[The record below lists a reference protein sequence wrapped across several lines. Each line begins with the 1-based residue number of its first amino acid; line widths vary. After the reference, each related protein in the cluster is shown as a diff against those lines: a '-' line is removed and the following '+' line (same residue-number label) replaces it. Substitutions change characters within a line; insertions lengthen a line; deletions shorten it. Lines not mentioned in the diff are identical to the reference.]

1 LHDEHSMNIK
11 WLTAIAL
18 LAPAC
23 VVGSSADDA
32 TGDDDTIHDPNG
44 DPVLRCALEPE
55 SFQAELAAAVAANA
69 GQGGGILR
77 VECDDG
83 TLLWEGAAGD
93 VAEDDPTALVPGD
106 AFEIQ
111 STTKPLTAAL
121 VLTFVDDGRITL
133 DTPLGMVLPATDT
146 RGLLVISG
154 HDYGPELT
162 VRQLLQHTA
171 GLPDYWNDGPFGDD
185 DESVFQRAYNADENR
200 LFHPREVLDYARQL
214 TPISRPGGAHHYS
227 DTGYVLLGLV
237 AEALGGKPY
246 HTLLRERIF
255 TPLGMTATYLRYL
268 ETPSPEPVVA
278 AWYDEGALIAG
289 TVHQSADWAGGGLVS
304 TAADLAKFAR
314 GLARGKVVKPATLA
328 AMRTFVPTAT
338 AGIDYGLGLFR
349 VDFAKFDQPERGAWE
364 GHDGFGAAFMYSMK
378 PGIVVTGTLNNAQ
391 AEDAWGTMVEA
402 VQAAFLAQ

>member
-1 LHDEHSMNIK
+1 MTMMALS
-11 WLTAIAL
+11 TIA
-18 LAPAC
+18 AC
-23 VVGSSADDA
+23 VVGVGPETDEPGPSPGAGPA
-32 TGDDDTIHDPNG
+32 KK
-44 DPVLRCALEPE
+44 CALTPA
-55 SFQAELAAAVAANA
+55 SFQTELAAAVAANA
-69 GQGGGILR
+69 GMGGGILR
-77 VECDDG
+77 VECTDG
-83 TLLWEGAAGD
+83 TLLWEGAAGN
-93 VAEDDPTALVPGD
+93 VAQGNATALVAGD

-185 DESVFQRAYNADENR
+185 DENVFQRAYNADENR
-200 LFHPREVLDYARQL
+200 LFQPREVLAYARQL
-214 TPISRPGGAHHYS
+214 TPISRPGGAYHYS
-227 DTGYVLLGLV
+227 DTGYVLLGLI

-255 TPLGMTATYLRYL
+255 TPLGMSATYLRYL

-289 TVHQSADWAGGGLVS
+289 MVHQSADWAGGGLVS

-314 GLARGKVVKPATLA
+314 GLAQGKVVKPATLA
-328 AMRTFVPTAT
+328 AMRTFGPTET

-364 GHDGFGAAFMYSMK
+364 GHDGYGAAFMYTMK

-391 AEDAWGTMVEA
+391 AEAAWGTMTEK